1 MKYLVG
7 AISLLVIMTSVAL
20 GDLTTSN
27 TKFIYHMDQ
36 SIQGNGFFN
45 SHGNTNAYDLQMNNN
60 GHGSG
65 SYNYESKVFAMKDAR
80 YNDNSQ
86 TYDYDTRERQIT
98 LNESVDYVFAPIA
111 MSFGKSFHSGAFSS
125 LGKEETCIKNYGEPI
140 SMVAGFDSIRTL
152 SKNISANLY
161 RKNTTT
167 DITDPQL
174 TELDYT
180 DVLKTRL
187 NIDAAFSGKAH
198 IGVLGMENID
208 DPSGYV
214 VSRPIA
220 RNLLTNN
227 LIDEDYVGTYK
238 ITKKMSQ
245 ESTYKRHQERDD
257 WLPCCSGGFAD
268 MRPYDQK
275 PFKSA
280 KGIFDCTC
288 SKVPTTA
295 QFPRVY

>member
-7 AISLLVIMTSVAL
+7 ALSLLVIMTSGAL
-20 GDLTTSN
+20 GDVTASN
-27 TKFIYHMDQ
+27 SKFIFNMNQ

-45 SHGNTNAYDLQMNNN
+45 SYGNTNTYDLQMSNN

-65 SYNYESKVFAMKDAR
+65 SYNYESKVFAMKEAK

-98 LNESVDYVFAPIA
+98 LNESVDYAFAPTA
-111 MSFGKSFHSGAFSS
+111 MSFGKSFHSGAFNS
-125 LGKEETCIKNYGEPI
+125 LGKESTSIKNYGEPI
-140 SMVAGFDSIRTL
+140 SMIAGFDSIKTL
-152 SKNISANLY
+152 SKTVFANLY

-167 DITDPQL
+167 DATDAQL

-180 DVLKTRL
+180 DILKTRL
-187 NIDAAFSGKAH
+187 DVDAAFSGKGH
-198 IGVLGMENID
+198 IGVLGMEDTGN
-208 DPSGYV
+208 SNRFV
-214 VSRPIA
+214 VGRPIA
-220 RNLLTNN
+220 RNLLTEN
-227 LIDEDYVGTYK
+227 LIDEDFVGTYK

-257 WLPCCSGGFAD
+257 WLPCCSGGFASMNPSD
-268 MRPYDQK
+268 AK

-288 SKVPTTA
+288 SKVPDKA